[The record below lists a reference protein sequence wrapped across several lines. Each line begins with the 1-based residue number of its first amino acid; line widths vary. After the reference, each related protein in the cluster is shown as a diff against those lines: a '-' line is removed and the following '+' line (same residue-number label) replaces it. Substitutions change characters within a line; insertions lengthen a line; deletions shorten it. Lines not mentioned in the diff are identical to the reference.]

1 MEWWNDELKVL
12 RVEKENAY
20 KKWLCNRTT
29 EHRTEYKE
37 FKKRIIQEK
46 NMMWGK
52 KMSKNREPDRRI
64 TINRVMEYC

>member
-1 MEWWNDELKVL
+1 MLIKNGYV
-12 RVEKENAY
+12 
-20 KKWLCNRTT
+20 T
-29 EHRTEYKE
+29 EQRTEYKDRNKE

-64 TINRVMEYC
+64 KINRGMEYC